1 MEVYISRPF
10 RPWRSN
16 LHLRSEAS
24 ANKMTAIHNSG
35 KSVSGIFF
43 LEVSMFRIMR
53 IFVVASFLMGMA
65 SAVQAQAPERVKID
79 LSKLGP
85 QVGEQVPDFSLKD
98 QAGSTWTRSSITGT
112 RGTMLVFVRSAEW

>member
-1 MEVYISRPF
+1 
-10 RPWRSN
+10 
-16 LHLRSEAS
+16 
-24 ANKMTAIHNSG
+24 
-35 KSVSGIFF
+35 
-43 LEVSMFRIMR
+43 MFRIMR

-98 QAGSTWTRSSITGT
+98 QAGSIWTRSSITGT

>member
-1 MEVYISRPF
+1 MVR
-10 RPWRSN
+10 
-16 LHLRSEAS
+16 
-24 ANKMTAIHNSG
+24 T
-35 KSVSGIFF
+35 
-43 LEVSMFRIMR
+43 MR
-53 IFVVASFLMGMA
+53 VLVVATFMLGMA
-65 SAVQAQAPERVKID
+65 SAVQAQAPAPERVKID